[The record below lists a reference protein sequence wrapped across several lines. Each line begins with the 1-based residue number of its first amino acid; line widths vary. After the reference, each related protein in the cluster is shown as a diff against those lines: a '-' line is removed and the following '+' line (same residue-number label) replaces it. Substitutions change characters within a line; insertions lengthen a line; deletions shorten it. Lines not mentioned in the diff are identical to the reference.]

1 MRRLAML
8 GLAVLV
14 IGSNLGCVVAMGNKG
29 SFQAQCGDRYPVVVN
44 GEVYLVDVD
53 KATTCKVPLSS
64 GPCAVANCDDHD
76 HDGK

>member
-14 IGSNLGCVVAMGNKG
+14 IGSNLGCVVALGNKG
-29 SFQAQCGDRYPVVVN
+29 SFDTQCADRYPVVVN

-53 KATTCKVPLSS
+53 RATTCKVPLSNTN
-64 GPCAVANCDDHD
+64 CAVTNCNDHD